1 MHMRLTQSGSI
12 ARERFLPF
20 TLVLVIAV
28 LVALPAL
35 AYSDPPDPTWIS
47 GFWDDDDFDN
57 VVEAVTNTLLGDGS
71 GPAVGVHIEPGPSFL
86 PLPSECSEHP
96 VLCPLDWFAGRA
108 PPHG

>member
-1 MHMRLTQSGSI
+1 MRLTQSGSI
-12 ARERFLPF
+12 AWERLLLRF
-20 TLVLVIAV
+20 TLVLAVTV

-47 GFWDDDDFDN
+47 GVWDDDDFDN

-71 GPAVGVHIEPGPSFL
+71 GPAVSVYIEPGPSFL
-86 PLPSECSEHP
+86 LLPSEGSDQP

-108 PPHG
+108 PPNS